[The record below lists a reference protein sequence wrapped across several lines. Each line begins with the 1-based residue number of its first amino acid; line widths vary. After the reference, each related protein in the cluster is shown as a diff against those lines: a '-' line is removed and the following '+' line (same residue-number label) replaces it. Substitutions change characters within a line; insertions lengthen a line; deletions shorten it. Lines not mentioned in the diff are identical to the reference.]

1 MCTYQLNENFAQ
13 EDSLIIATIS
23 RNGGAWDL
31 EAVGQAFA
39 GGLGTLVEL
48 YQ

>member
-1 MCTYQLNENFAQ
+1 MCEYRLNEAFTE
-13 EDSLIIATIS
+13 EDSLIIATIA

-31 EAVGQAFA
+31 EAIGQGFS
-39 GGLGTLVEL
+39 GGLNTLVDM